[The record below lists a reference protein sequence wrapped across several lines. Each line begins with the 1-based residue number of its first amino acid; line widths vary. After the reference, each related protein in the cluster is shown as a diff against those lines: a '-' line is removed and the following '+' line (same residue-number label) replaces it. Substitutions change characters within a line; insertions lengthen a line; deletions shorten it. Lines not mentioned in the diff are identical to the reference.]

1 MRSDITGV
9 VNYRKLSTALFT
21 CHRLYLKVT
30 SSRVL
35 TFIGYPEQNYRISLV
50 TILSEK
56 LKKKNSVF
64 HFEIIPCFV
73 LKDIYIMLNLD
84 KMSFSKDSNQIVINV
99 LIRLRLY

>member
-1 MRSDITGV
+1 M
-9 VNYRKLSTALFT
+9 
-21 CHRLYLKVT
+21 
-30 SSRVL
+30 L

-84 KMSFSKDSNQIVINV
+84 KRFQSNRHKCPYKTQIILSLIV
-99 LIRLRLY
+99 LK